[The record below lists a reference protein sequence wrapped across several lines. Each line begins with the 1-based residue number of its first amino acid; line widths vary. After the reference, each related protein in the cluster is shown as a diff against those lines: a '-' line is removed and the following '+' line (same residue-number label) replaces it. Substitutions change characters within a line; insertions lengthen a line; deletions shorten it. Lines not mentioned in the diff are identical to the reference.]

1 VVAGLIALLVM
12 PVAALAADSA
22 ASAGQQ
28 ARLDKAAALQAEAR
42 ARQETADQ
50 VLADKNTEC
59 ATTFFINDCRNAAA
73 REHLKV
79 TRETRRLENEG
90 KAIEREVKRE
100 QLSERNRVQAEQ
112 APKRAADLELR
123 QAESMNARQA
133 TEERIAAAQAAKAAK
148 AAEGEKR
155 KAAKA
160 AEGEKRKAAEA
171 ERLRKKQAEHDARV
185 ARKMREAEERAA
197 AKK

>member
-1 VVAGLIALLVM
+1 MVAGLIALLAM
-12 PVAALAADSA
+12 PVAALAADST
-22 ASAGQQ
+22 ASAAQQ
-28 ARLDKAAALQAEAR
+28 ARLDKAAALQAEAE
-42 ARQETADQ
+42 ARQEAADKL
-50 VLADKNTEC
+50 LADKNAEC

-100 QLSERNRVQAEQ
+100 QALERDRQRAE
-112 APKRAADLELR
+112 AEPKRAADLELR

-133 TEERIAAAQAAKAAK
+133 NEERIAAAQAAKAAK

-155 KAAKA
+155 KAA
-160 AEGEKRKAAEA
+160 EA
-171 ERLRKKQAEHDARV
+171 ERLRKKKAEHDARV
-185 ARKMREAEERAA
+185 AKKMREAEERAA
-197 AKK
+197 AGK